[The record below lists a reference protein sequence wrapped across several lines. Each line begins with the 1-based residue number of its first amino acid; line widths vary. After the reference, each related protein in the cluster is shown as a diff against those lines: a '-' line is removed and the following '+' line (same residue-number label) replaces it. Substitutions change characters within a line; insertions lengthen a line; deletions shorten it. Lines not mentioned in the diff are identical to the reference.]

1 MVATHSSSPVART
14 ARRSAQLAGLAGLI
28 PFLVALGV
36 AWFHPPWAGF
46 ALQVQT
52 LYGAVILSFLGGI
65 YWGLALTRAAAG
77 WFWISVL
84 PSLWGWGALLLPH
97 AIMPFVLAA
106 GFVLTFAID
115 RAAARAGWIEPWFL
129 HLRLVL
135 GGTAIASLALAG
147 LV

>member
-1 MVATHSSSPVART
+1 MVT
-14 ARRSAQLAGLAGLI
+14 ARRSAQLAGVAGLI
-28 PFLVALGV
+28 PFLVPLGV
-36 AWFHPPWAGF
+36 AWGHPPWAAA
-46 ALQVQT
+46 ALEVQAI
-52 LYGAVILSFLGGI
+52 YAAIILSFLGGI
-65 YWGLALTRAAAG
+65 YWGLALTREAG
-77 WFWISVL
+77 RWFWISVL